1 MSEEKSEN
9 DGVIQKFGANGST
22 PSEPPQSRASAF
34 VCVVDQVPNP
44 VNNSVSSILIMYPE
58 VQRTGRLSMKTQEKS
73 ISFIK
78 RLSRRGGNDGKG
90 PSMDGQATDS
100 SLLEDDG
107 TSLSNCDLWKA
118 PLTQEGEASDLS
130 RTQIATEGIL
140 EKLNPATIQPT
151 SPVKP
156 GQKKSHQTK
165 RRETSWRKLSN
176 VGRPRLVSWRHLQS
190 DTSSDDDSSISS
202 SDETTAPT
210 HASTVTEENERTV
223 KVSVV
228 QEDGIHLPVAEEDA
242 ASIKQH
248 IDQAEHY
255 SESLNDYR
263 QSVATSM
270 EAGSLWSENFD
281 EAHNEK
287 SVVSVPKAS
296 SSAEAD
302 FVKSFSIDVDEFF
315 KKQEGANADKSD
327 QAKESPSDEGSVAW
341 KEPLPQVS
349 ILADSSNQIGFKN
362 CETIDTACSSND
374 SVWDDIEVRPMK
386 GEDWTPRH
394 DQAAKTN
401 SVASKRDAQRTRST
415 KDIANQV
422 EDVVPE
428 TKMTNVKVPVRA
440 GSPLS
445 SPVVWLMDQR
455 KRAKEARIA
464 IQRDRRSSKSKA
476 IAVTSSE
483 AARAKRTRKNPRRSG
498 NVRVVSYCFCA
509 VLGLGSSIFDLIFF
523 LSLTGSSVFSAQG

>member
-1 MSEEKSEN
+1 
-9 DGVIQKFGANGST
+9 
-22 PSEPPQSRASAF
+22 
-34 VCVVDQVPNP
+34 
-44 VNNSVSSILIMYPE
+44 
-58 VQRTGRLSMKTQEKS
+58 MKA
-73 ISFIK
+73 
-78 RLSRRGGNDGKG
+78 
-90 PSMDGQATDS
+90 QATDS
-100 SLLEDDG
+100 SLLGDDG

-130 RTQIATEGIL
+130 RTQSATEGIL

-156 GQKKSHQTK
+156 GQKQSHQTK

-176 VGRPRLVSWRHLQS
+176 VGRPRLVSWRYLQS

-202 SDETTAPT
+202 ADERTAPT
-210 HASTVTEENERTV
+210 HASTETEGENERTV

-228 QEDGIHLPVAEEDA
+228 QEDGIHLPVAEENA

-248 IDQAEHY
+248 IVQAEHY

-263 QSVATSM
+263 QSGATTM

-327 QAKESPSDEGSVAW
+327 HAKEAPSDEGSVAW

-349 ILADSSNQIGFKN
+349 IFVDSSNQMGFKTG
-362 CETIDTACSSND
+362 ETIDTACSSND
-374 SVWDDIEVRPMK
+374 SVWDNVEARPMK
-386 GEDWTPRH
+386 EEEWTSTH
-394 DQAAKTN
+394 GQAAKTN
-401 SVASKRDAQRTRST
+401 SVASKRDAQCTRST
-415 KDIANQV
+415 KDSANQV

-428 TKMTNVKVPVRA
+428 TKMTNVNVPVRA

-476 IAVTSSE
+476 IAVSSSE
-483 AARAKRTRKNPRRSG
+483 VARAKRTRKNPRRSG
-498 NVRVVSYCFCA
+498 NVRVVSYCFCV
-509 VLGLGSSIFDLIFF
+509 VLGLGSSIFDLISF
-523 LSLTGSSVFSAQG
+523 LSFTGSPVCSAQG

>member
-190 DTSSDDDSSISS
+190 DTSSDGDSSISS
-202 SDETTAPT
+202 SDERTAPT

-287 SVVSVPKAS
+287 SVVSMPKAS

>member
-1 MSEEKSEN
+1 M
-9 DGVIQKFGANGST
+9 
-22 PSEPPQSRASAF
+22 
-34 VCVVDQVPNP
+34 
-44 VNNSVSSILIMYPE
+44 
-58 VQRTGRLSMKTQEKS
+58 GRLSMTTQEKS
-73 ISFIK
+73 ISFLK
-78 RLSRRGGNDGKG
+78 RLSRRGGNGGKTI
-90 PSMDGQATDS
+90 MEAQVTES
-100 SLLEDDG
+100 SQLGDDG

-130 RTQIATEGIL
+130 ITQSAKEGIL

-151 SPVKP
+151 SPLKP

-176 VGRPRLVSWRHLQS
+176 VGRPRLVSWRYLQS
-190 DTSSDDDSSISS
+190 VTSSDDDSSISS
-202 SDETTAPT
+202 ADERTAPT

-223 KVSVV
+223 EVSVV
-228 QEDGIHLPVAEEDA
+228 QEDGIHPPVAEENGA
-242 ASIKQH
+242 LIKQH

-263 QSVATSM
+263 QRVATGM
-270 EAGSLWSENFD
+270 EAGSLWSDYFN

-302 FVKSFSIDVDEFF
+302 LVKSFSIDVDEFF
-315 KKQEGANADKSD
+315 NRQEGANADKSD
-327 QAKESPSDEGSVAW
+327 QAKKSPSDEGSVAW

-349 ILADSSNQIGFKN
+349 IFADTSNEMGFKTG
-362 CETIDTACSSND
+362 ETIDTACSSND
-374 SVWDDIEVRPMK
+374 SVWDDVEARPMK
-386 GEDWTPRH
+386 EEEWTSTH

-401 SVASKRDAQRTRST
+401 SVASKQDAQRTRST

-445 SPVVWLMDQR
+445 SPVLWLMDQR
-455 KRAKEARIA
+455 KRAKEARNA
-464 IQRDRRSSKSKA
+464 MQRDRSSSKSKA
-476 IAVTSSE
+476 IAVSSSE

-498 NVRVVSYCFCA
+498 NVRVVRYCFCV
-509 VLGLGSSIFDLIFF
+509 VLGLGSSIFDLISF
-523 LSLTGSSVFSAQG
+523 LSFTVSPVCSAQG

>member
-1 MSEEKSEN
+1 ME
-9 DGVIQKFGANGST
+9 
-22 PSEPPQSRASAF
+22 
-34 VCVVDQVPNP
+34 
-44 VNNSVSSILIMYPE
+44 
-58 VQRTGRLSMKTQEKS
+58 
-73 ISFIK
+73 
-78 RLSRRGGNDGKG
+78 
-90 PSMDGQATDS
+90 GQATDS

-190 DTSSDDDSSISS
+190 DTSSDGDSSISS
-202 SDETTAPT
+202 SDERTAPT
-210 HASTVTEENERTV
+210 HASTETEENERTV

-228 QEDGIHLPVAEEDA
+228 QEDGIHLPVAEENA

-327 QAKESPSDEGSVAW
+327 QAKESPSDEGSVTW

-349 ILADSSNQIGFKN
+349 IFADSSNQIGFKN

-374 SVWDDIEVRPMK
+374 SVWDDVEARSMK
-386 GEDWTPRH
+386 GKEWTSSH

-476 IAVTSSE
+476 IAVSSSE

-498 NVRVVSYCFCA
+498 NVRVVSYCFCV

>member
-22 PSEPPQSRASAF
+22 PSEPPQSKASF

-90 PSMDGQATDS
+90 PSMEGQATDS

-287 SVVSVPKAS
+287 SVVSMPKAS

-349 ILADSSNQIGFKN
+349 IFADSSNQTGFKN
-362 CETIDTACSSND
+362 CETIGTACSSND

-476 IAVTSSE
+476 IAVSSSE

-498 NVRVVSYCFCA
+498 NVRVVSYCFCV